1 MVGKRFISIGLIVLI
16 FMSILGGCEKSPSS
30 ETASQKE
37 LFKIGITQLIEHPA
51 LDSSRK
57 GFIDALKS
65 KGFKDGKNIDID
77 FQNAQGDIPTA
88 EIIGKNFVSQN
99 KDLILAIATPSA
111 QSAYNAT
118 KDIPILIT
126 AVTDPVKSGLV
137 KAMDKSDTNVTGT
150 SDAMPIDKQFH
161 MIKKLIPK
169 AKKVGILY
177 NTSEINSEIQV
188 NRAKKTANDLDLEII
203 TTGVTNI
210 NEVSQSLDALLN
222 KVDVLYT
229 PTDNLVASAMPLI
242 FSKSIKKNIPIIGAE
257 KAHVEGGALSTEGID
272 YYKLGH
278 KTGLMAVEI
287 IEGKN
292 PKDMPIATL
301 DDTQSIINLKAAKKL
316 NIEIP
321 KNILDSSIIIEGG
334 K

>member
-301 DDTQSIINLKAAKKL
+301 DDTQSIINLKVAKKL

-321 KNILDSSIIIEGG
+321 KDILDSSIIIEGG